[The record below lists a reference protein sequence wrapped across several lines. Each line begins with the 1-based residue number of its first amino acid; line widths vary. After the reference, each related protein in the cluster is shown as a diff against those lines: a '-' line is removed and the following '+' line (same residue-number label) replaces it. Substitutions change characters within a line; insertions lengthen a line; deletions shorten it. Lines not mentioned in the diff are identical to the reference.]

1 MGYPHTASEG
11 TAQQC
16 QEACLDAKRLI
27 EQVGIHVFSSPIP
40 YAKEAT
46 NYRTGAGLM
55 HSLLVDLSAMIV
67 LDFRTSIE
75 ILIIVLNF
83 I

>member
-1 MGYPHTASEG
+1 MHAF
-11 TAQQC
+11 
-16 QEACLDAKRLI
+16 L
-27 EQVGIHVFSSPIP
+27 SPLS

-46 NYRTGAGLM
+46 NYRTGQGLM
-55 HSLLVDLSAMIV
+55 HSLLDELSAMIG
-67 LDFRTSIE
+67 LDFRASIG